1 MNNPP
6 LRILGLVLIL
16 MVLPQLS
23 DPKPKSSLPEN
34 GTTLAAQRLASIL
47 EKQSQFLKNASVPT
61 QPLAEEELTRQAQEI
76 VSAYESYLSDNEK
89 DVHALIL
96 YGKFLKRMGQPRQAA
111 GLFLEADKAD
121 SKLAVV
127 KQHLGNYLVEEG
139 RPADALPYLLKAAEL
154 EPEEPVYHHQL
165 GTFLFLFGEDLT
177 KLGITTMQ
185 TNAETMHKA
194 FETASR
200 LSPQNF
206 DYGLRYAQSFFDVS
220 KPNWQKAMGVW
231 KRLRLL
237 ANGRPAAE
245 KEYLSL
251 GEARVLIESGR
262 PREARAILKNVKSP
276 SLRSTRENL
285 FKRLDQKLQTEKSVP
300 SESSPQGSLFR
311 KNAFPATFPDRFI
324 DENLR
329 RLRQVSE
336 RLHEERLLQ
345 ELQADAVR
353 ASYNRRGEVRLHIKG
368 LAEANHVKKHSTR
381 RTTQ

>member
-1 MNNPP
+1 MNKT
-6 LRILGLVLIL
+6 LSSILGLCLIIV
-16 MVLPQLS
+16 VLPQFS
-23 DPKPKSSLPEN
+23 DPKPKGSLPEN

-47 EKQSQFLKNASVPT
+47 EKQSQFLKNASVPK

-121 SKLAVV
+121 SRLAVV

-139 RPADALPYLLKAAEL
+139 RPADALPYLLKATEL

-165 GTFLFLFGEDLT
+165 GSFLFLFGEDLT
-177 KLGITTMQ
+177 KLGITTTQ
-185 TNAETMHKA
+185 TNTQTMHKA

-220 KPNWQKAMGVW
+220 KPDWSKALAVW
-231 KRLRLL
+231 KRLRFM
-237 ANGRPAAE
+237 AKGRPSAE

-251 GEARVLIESGR
+251 GEARVLIESGK
-262 PREARAILKNVKSP
+262 PAEARAILRTVKTP
-276 SLRSTRENL
+276 SLRSTKENL
-285 FKRLDQKLQTEKSVP
+285 FRRMDQKLQTEKSVP
-300 SESSPQGSLFR
+300 SEASPQGSHFSP
-311 KNAFPATFPDRFI
+311 KSFPKAFPDRFI

-329 RLRQVSE
+329 RLRHVSE